1 MLKRKLLAQKMMAE
15 SGGDLTIPT
24 FPVKLQHLDPIE
36 TKKARDKRRKRD
48 QAARRVAAEKVLLEA
63 TKRRQ
68 LQADAS
74 KAWHRNTT
82 NEEELQIKRF
92 ELDCVSPFDEHPA
105 SAGYEFKS
113 QSFRS
118 LTPTS
123 VTCFT
128 PVFFGYSLAKTSSMA
143 RPHGATRH
151 DAPHPA
157 FIGYTL
163 CHHDDAASISPVFLG
178 MEFRK
183 REVQWGKDDMGP
195 DLEATGPTPRSRHA
209 AVVEL
214 RRIMD
219 ARFSDM
225 ECLVCESSQLQ
236 GCPGCWEPPS
246 NFYSG
251 RDDPDNGRHT
261 TMASTPEQRTPLT
274 PNPNGLRRRD
284 GRETS
289 GGAPSIWTSQPA
301 QIVTSSEAKWR
312 RDLLIDKY
320 AIRQHREK
328 KQSFVV
334 VVIKRVPAG
343 NVVTLQL
350 DATSTVKYLYDLYR
364 FNDGAT
370 VDHACGR
377 QFYLVLPTTQGLFW
391 MDEVVLAASD
401 RTLAVTRGD
410 LTLLDFKLNPTTGA
424 SSIATYM
431 MLAVATI
438 HDEKTPAMLAQY
450 IKHNF
455 VVAPLHH
462 VALRRHANEVP
473 DDVLADPLQQSM
485 SRKRAVLVESALVNR
500 RMSREYERIATRKAV
515 KAVRDEKMVAL
526 VERSR
531 HQTNQP
537 RPRKVIRAYAYF
549 SFAMAEPKPL
559 LRLAKLWQC
568 FQKFDELK
576 ITKRGKLLD
585 AAYSDDTA
593 SLLSQHRSAAVDAFD
608 VLVDKAKQSVM
619 HPVLAVRDKFGIPLG
634 TRYGVTAKE
643 DREYAVELDILL
655 PEDVDVKMEDPAAAS
670 PGPPRPRRHFH
681 DYLAAQT
688 AAAVWKDMEWRKD
701 ARSDKFYGGADL
713 VVAPYCLVRWD
724 CFTQAYVLAR
734 GHLVRAKDH
743 LDAYNRLAKPL
754 QTEAIMK
761 PHEIERWTS
770 ELESLLRELP
780 ATGALTQ
787 ACRRLQSKAGLLPAR
802 AKRYHQ
808 ALKKSR
814 DDAAKALANH
824 DELPRMSGTEKL
836 KLDFKLREGI
846 LSNNFRQLAPDMD
859 VVKER
864 MATVMRNGMGKTKVF
879 AQHVKDNIE
888 ILKL

>member
-1 MLKRKLLAQKMMAE
+1 MLKRKLLAQKMMGE

-82 NEEELQIKRF
+82 NEEGT
-92 ELDCVSPFDEHPA
+92 PA
-105 SAGYEFKS
+105 KN
-113 QSFRS
+113 
-118 LTPTS
+118 
-123 VTCFT
+123 
-128 PVFFGYSLAKTSSMA
+128 
-143 RPHGATRH
+143 
-151 DAPHPA
+151 
-157 FIGYTL
+157 
-163 CHHDDAASISPVFLG
+163 AS
-178 MEFRK
+178 
-183 REVQWGKDDMGP
+183 
-195 DLEATGPTPRSRHA
+195 
-209 AVVEL
+209 
-214 RRIMD
+214 
-219 ARFSDM
+219 
-225 ECLVCESSQLQ
+225 
-236 GCPGCWEPPS
+236 
-246 NFYSG
+246 
-251 RDDPDNGRHT
+251 
-261 TMASTPEQRTPLT
+261 
-274 PNPNGLRRRD
+274 
-284 GRETS
+284 
-289 GGAPSIWTSQPA
+289 
-301 QIVTSSEAKWR
+301 AKWR

-328 KQSFVV
+328 YGVVHGMSSAHKWINRKQSFVV

-377 QFYLVLPTTQGLFW
+377 QFYLVLPTTYDLSCCGKINSCMDASQGLFW

-462 VALRRHANEVP
+462 VALSV
-473 DDVLADPLQQSM
+473 Q
-485 SRKRAVLVESALVNR
+485 
-500 RMSREYERIATRKAV
+500 
-515 KAVRDEKMVAL
+515 
-526 VERSR
+526 
-531 HQTNQP
+531 
-537 RPRKVIRAYAYF
+537 
-549 SFAMAEPKPL
+549 
-559 LRLAKLWQC
+559 
-568 FQKFDELK
+568 
-576 ITKRGKLLD
+576 

-608 VLVDKAKQSVM
+608 VLVDKANQSVM

-634 TRYGVTAKE
+634 TRYCQIVRATTQTFCVHRYGVTAKE

-655 PEDVDVKMEDPAAAS
+655 PEDVDVKMEDPATAS

-713 VVAPYCLVRWD
+713 VVAPYYLVRWD